1 MKQGKGL
8 VFLLLLLSFLL
19 LTSNAYGVKMK
30 TQVIGAGGV
39 IGCSSDN
46 YKVSAT
52 VGQTAI
58 GKSGAPPSYSAYH
71 GFWNPWVITVTD
83 VEEGLEVLLP
93 RDFTLSQNYPNPFN
107 PQTVIE
113 YALPRDSRVQIVVYN
128 VLGRKVKVLKD
139 QWEEAGYR
147 SVVWDGKDQKGE
159 EVGTGIY
166 FYKIQAESFVKT
178 KKMVLLK

>member
-1 MKQGKGL
+1 MKQSKGL
-8 VFLLLLLSFLL
+8 VFLLLLFSFLL
-19 LTSNAYGVKMK
+19 LTANAYGVKIK

-58 GKSGAPPSYSAYH
+58 GKSENSLLAYH

-83 VEEGLEVLLP
+83 VEEGLQVLLP
-93 RDFTLSQNYPNPFN
+93 RDFSLSQNYPNPFN

-113 YALPRDSRVQIVVYN
+113 YALPHDSRVQIAVYN

-166 FYKIQAESFVKT
+166 FYKIQADSFVKT